1 MSTPMTDGAVAE
13 PTGVPMPKQE
23 RSRRTREKIIEAA
36 IQLFEER
43 GFEKT
48 TSNDIAAAAG
58 VSIGSFYAYFTD
70 KRKLLLLIFEQLI
83 SERLDAVFSNF
94 REEDL
99 LGCEG
104 RQCIRDSIERVFR
117 NKSMTPGLNRIL
129 HEMAEKDP
137 DINGIRKDFIQ
148 RSVQHLGDL
157 LTKAREADRLQ
168 PVEVSV
174 AAAII
179 IHAVDAI
186 AMQCVLLDHLDR
198 SQWDPYLDGLTDM
211 IQAYAFKPA
220 PNEEPTM

>member
-1 MSTPMTDGAVAE
+1 MSTFMTDGAAAL
-13 PTGVPMPKQE
+13 PTGIPMPKQE

-70 KRKLLLLIFEQLI
+70 KRKLLLLIFEQLV

-94 REEDL
+94 PEEDL
-99 LGCEG
+99 LGCNG
-104 RQCIRDSIERVFR
+104 RQCIRDSVERVFQ
-117 NKSMTPGLNRIL
+117 NKAVTPGLNRIL

-137 DINGIRKDFIQ
+137 DINAIRKDFIH
-148 RSVQHLGDL
+148 RSVHHLGAL
-157 LTKAREADRLQ
+157 LEKAREAGRLQ
-168 PVEVSV
+168 SVEVPV

-186 AMQCVLLDHLDR
+186 AMQCVLIDQLGPA
-198 SQWDPYLDGLTDM
+198 QWAPFIDGVTDM
-211 IQAYAFKPA
+211 ILAFGFQPPQNSEPA
-220 PNEEPTM
+220 M